1 MRIDLEIRLPRD
13 ATSVPIVRRMLRSC
27 LTDLGA
33 SEDTCLEL
41 ELAVDEACANV
52 IQHATAADDYQVR
65 ATISDQR
72 CSIDIINAGA
82 SAFPLADATPTD
94 PTITAEHGRGLQII
108 NAIVENLK
116 LNGHKHNA
124 TELHFEKP
132 IEWAS

>member
-1 MRIDLEIRLPRD
+1 MRIDLEVRLPRE
-13 ATSVPIVRRMLRSC
+13 ATSVPVIRRMLRSC

-33 SEDTCLEL
+33 SEDTCLDI

-52 IQHATAADDYQVR
+52 ILHATDADDYQVH
-65 ATISDQR
+65 ATVADGR

-82 SAFPLADATPTD
+82 SAFPLSDAVP
-94 PTITAEHGRGLQII
+94 PEGAEHGRGLQII
-108 NAIVENLK
+108 NAVVENLK
-116 LNGHKHNA
+116 LSGHRQNA